1 MRPLVK
7 RLALWSALGGVL
19 SASLLVLDRAEVSAS
34 TADPANCLRAGQ
46 LLAVAGWISAWAR
59 FAPLMA
65 TRTRRWGLLATLS
78 TSFAAAAG
86 PVVGA
91 LAIALTVSPAGAH
104 SWPETAGLALIDGA
118 LLSTLAVC
126 LYETTQRPRPL
137 VVWFLALG
145 WVGPAL
151 LGDVLAGAMR
161 PGHADVQSSPETALN
176 DLLLP
181 LAAAFVSLLGA
192 LWAARPRFGAA

>member
-7 RLALWSALGGVL
+7 RLAMWSALGALL
-19 SASLLVLDRAEVSAS
+19 SASLLALDRAEVAARP
-34 TADPANCLRAGQ
+34 ADPASCLRAGQ

-65 TRTRRWGLLATLS
+65 TRTRRWGLLTTLW

-91 LAIALTVSPAGAH
+91 LTLGLRESPAGAQ
-104 SWPETAGLALIDGA
+104 SWTETVGLAFVDGA
-118 LLSTLAVC
+118 LLSTLAAC

-151 LGDVLAGAMR
+151 LGGVLEGAMR
-161 PGHADVQSSPETALN
+161 PGHAGVQPSPETALN
-176 DLLLP
+176 ELLLP